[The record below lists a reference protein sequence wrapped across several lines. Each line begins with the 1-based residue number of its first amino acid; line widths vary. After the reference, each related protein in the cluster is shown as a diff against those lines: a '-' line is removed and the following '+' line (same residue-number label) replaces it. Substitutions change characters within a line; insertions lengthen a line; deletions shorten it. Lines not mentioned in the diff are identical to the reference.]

1 MAVNK
6 GEIGIYGI
14 LRRDGGDG
22 VLAKTDQI
30 QDDDLQMTQK
40 ELNQDAVKGAKTAAT
55 HIANTNN
62 PHSVTKAQVELGNV
76 TNDAQVKRSEMGV
89 ANGVA
94 TLDANGLVPSSQLP
108 SYVDDV
114 LEYSSLTSFPTQGET
129 GKIYIATDTNLTYR
143 WSGTAYVE
151 ISKSLALGETSSTA
165 YAGDKGKSVADSL
178 SSHISNT
185 SNPHNVTKAQ
195 LGLGNVDNTADANK
209 SVKNADTVDGYHAS
223 ISNSPYGTIQAIG
236 INGQMKVGK
245 RLEFHYD
252 NTTGVEYSTTL
263 SCTGD
268 YSNQVYLPSGTGILQ
283 LEDDTHAISYED
295 VLSILKN
302 Q

>member
-14 LRRDGGDG
+14 LRRDGSDG

-40 ELNQDAVKGAKTAAT
+40 ELNQNAVKGAKTAAT

>member
-40 ELNQDAVKGAKTAAT
+40 ELNQDAVKGAKKAAT

-223 ISNSPYGTIQAIG
+223 ISNSPYGTIQAID

>member
-22 VLAKTDQI
+22 ILAKTDQI

>member
-30 QDDDLQMTQK
+30 RDDNLQKTQK
-40 ELNQDAVKGAKTAAT
+40 ELNQDAVKGAETAAI
-55 HIANTNN
+55 HIA
-62 PHSVTKAQVELGNV
+62 
-76 TNDAQVKRSEMGV
+76 
-89 ANGVA
+89 
-94 TLDANGLVPSSQLP
+94 
-108 SYVDDV
+108 
-114 LEYSSLTSFPTQGET
+114 
-129 GKIYIATDTNLTYR
+129 
-143 WSGTAYVE
+143 
-151 ISKSLALGETSSTA
+151 
-165 YAGDKGKSVADSL
+165 
-178 SSHISNT
+178 NT

-223 ISNSPYGTIQAIG
+223 VSNSPYGTIQAIG
-236 INGQMKVGK
+236 SNGQMKVGK
-245 RLEFHYD
+245 RLEFHYN

-263 SCTGD
+263 SCAGD
-268 YSNQVYLPSGTGILQ
+268 YSNQVYLPSGTGTLQ